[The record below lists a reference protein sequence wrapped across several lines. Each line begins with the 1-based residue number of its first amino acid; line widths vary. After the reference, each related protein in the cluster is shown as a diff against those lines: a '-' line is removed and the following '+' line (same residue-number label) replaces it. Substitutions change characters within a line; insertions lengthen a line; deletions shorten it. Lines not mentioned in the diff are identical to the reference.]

1 MADECW
7 HDEKTWTLAEAL
19 SVGLPSGPATWGD
32 PVKRAWA
39 FIDDAE
45 ALMGDVGDPPYS
57 VSMFH
62 PVGVAPYTTVGLVN
76 GRYLF
81 AVDEEAT
88 FIGDVWDD
96 QGRAQLVIPNRE
108 IRRKGHSAH
117 GWCWCPAV
125 HCTGGSKCLGE
136 CNPTRENGSKSDD

>member
-1 MADECW
+1 MSEYVCPGCRDSNMADECW

-19 SVGLPSGPATWGD
+19 SIGLPGGPATWGD

-45 ALMGDVGDPPYS
+45 ALMGDVGEPPYA

-62 PVGVAPYTTVGLVN
+62 PGGHAPYTIVGLVN

-88 FIGDVWDD
+88 FIGDVWDEHE
-96 QGRAQLVIPNRE
+96 RARLVMPDLPADVE
-108 IRRKGHSAH
+108 IRRHDA
-117 GWCWCPAV
+117 
-125 HCTGGSKCLGE
+125 
-136 CNPTRENGSKSDD
+136 